1 MKKNLKLSKVEK
13 KLNYMRSYPIAI
25 LRQKAFNKTSFFLQ
39 SNAYEFFCIAVI
51 KPYFFQKVFGS
62 CTRR

>member
-1 MKKNLKLSKVEK
+1 
-13 KLNYMRSYPIAI
+13 MRSYPIAI